1 MSDEMVVYFIIAIVL
16 FGAIWNM
23 LTIKDTL
30 HSEIKSLRADLKGYL
45 INIDDNVSGLGD
57 NKSIKQQHEESRK
70 MQKRIEKKK
79 KDNPWTRK

>member
-30 HSEIKSLRADLKGYL
+30 HSEIKSLRADLKEYL
-45 INIDDNVSGLGD
+45 IIQINEL
-57 NKSIKQQHEESRK
+57 
-70 MQKRIEKKK
+70 
-79 KDNPWTRK
+79 